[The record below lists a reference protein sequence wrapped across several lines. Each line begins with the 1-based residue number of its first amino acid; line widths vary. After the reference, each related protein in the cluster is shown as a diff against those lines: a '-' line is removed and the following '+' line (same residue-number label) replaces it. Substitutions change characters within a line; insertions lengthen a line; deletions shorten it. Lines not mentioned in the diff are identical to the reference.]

1 MLTPY
6 QQSAY
11 QQQGWLV
18 LPNFKPA
25 AELAALR
32 ERAAQMV
39 EAFDTDAHRAI
50 FSTSD
55 QARRSTA
62 REFLASAEGIQCFFE
77 PEALDAAGRL
87 QVPKA
92 QAINKIGHAL
102 HELDPVFER
111 FSRNPELAELAS
123 DLGLHAPQVW
133 QSMLIFKQPGI
144 GGEVKWHQDASF
156 FDTTPSTVTGFWFAL
171 EDATLDNGCLW
182 AQPGGHRSPLRERFV
197 RHADDRLTMQALDAT
212 AWPDTRSAVPLEV
225 AAGSLV
231 LLHGLLPHWSAA
243 NRSARSRMAYSLH
256 ATDGHTPYA
265 AHNWLQR
272 SPALPVRGFWP

>member
-6 QQSAY
+6 QQNAY

-32 ERAAQMV
+32 ARAAQMV
-39 EAFDTDAHRAI
+39 DAFDADAHRAT

-55 QARRSTA
+55 QARRSAA
-62 REFLASAEGIQCFFE
+62 REFLASAEGIECFFE
-77 PEALDAAGRL
+77 PEALDAAGQL

-111 FSRNPELAELAS
+111 FSRHPDLAELAS

-197 RHADDRLTMQALDAT
+197 RHADDSLAMQALDAT
-212 AWPDTRSAVPLEV
+212 PWPDTRSAVPLEV

-231 LLHGLLPHWSAA
+231 VLHGRLPHWSAA
-243 NRSARSRMAYSLH
+243 NRSARSRLAYSLH
-256 ATDGHTPYA
+256 ATDGRACYA

-272 SPALPVRGFWP
+272 SPSLPVRGFWP